1 MKYVRQDTTLTDEIF
16 PIDIEKSETKNVI
29 WDETST
35 VPQATIEKTEEEKST
50 IKSQVCQ

>member
-1 MKYVRQDTTLTDEIF
+1 MKYVRQDTALTDEIF

-35 VPQATIEKTEEEKST
+35 VPQAAIKKTDEEKST
-50 IKSQVCQ
+50 ITIQVF

>member
-1 MKYVRQDTTLTDEIF
+1 MKYVSQGTTLTDEIF
-16 PIDIEKSETKNVI
+16 PNDIEKNESKNVI

-35 VPQATIEKTEEEKST
+35 VPQAAIKKTNEEKST